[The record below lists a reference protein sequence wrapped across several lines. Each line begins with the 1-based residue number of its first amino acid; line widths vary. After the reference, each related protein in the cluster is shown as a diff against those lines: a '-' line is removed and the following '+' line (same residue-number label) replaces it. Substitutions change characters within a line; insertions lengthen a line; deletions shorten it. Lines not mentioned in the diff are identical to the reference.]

1 MAENPSLKNYV
12 TKKLPSWKQ
21 RFNLS
26 ENVSE
31 KLICSIAEESIS
43 SIEECEIF
51 SLEEELSQEISI
63 NQEFID
69 TQPKLSSRD
78 VKALKP
84 LIIEAISNHREI
96 L

>member
-1 MAENPSLKNYV
+1 MADHPSLKSYV
-12 TKKLPSWKQ
+12 SMKLPSWKK

-31 KLICSIAEESIS
+31 GLICSIAEESIS

-63 NQEFID
+63 NQDFID
-69 TQPKLSSRD
+69 AQPKLSTGD

-84 LIIEAISNHREI
+84 LVIEAISNHREI
-96 L
+96 T